1 MSKRFSRQQ
10 LYDLVWSEPMYQL
23 AKRYDI
29 SGRGLAKACAKSD
42 IPVPERGYWNR
53 LQAGQKVTKRALPAR
68 GLGMSDDVVIGV
80 SDYGH
85 YDWESDS
92 EILNNPLP
100 PPPEFED
107 SMDGVRIRAEKLVG
121 KTAFV
126 KTLDKPH
133 RLIAKLLDKDAER
146 RKAKLESGYLSLWD
160 GPSFDQPFEQRRLKI
175 LNAIFTRLEQCG
187 MKPSLR
193 GKQARELSV
202 TIGDQNVSFTLDS
215 ANIGKQLEKERQ
227 GYSFEERGHKDPM
240 RLALGSWHQSGDDA
254 KSWQDD
260 KNGKIEKFYRD
271 IVIEIIVTG
280 EKYYRDSQNRHH
292 EWLVERKAELEEKE
306 RKRQIEEERQRI
318 ERKRKYEQDCIDQL
332 LDQANSF
339 RQANE
344 IRAYVEM
351 VKQADDMTEN
361 PMSRQEFEEWA
372 QWALA
377 QADRID
383 PVKSGQYK
391 LRPEKP
397 EE

>member
-23 AKRYDI
+23 AKKYDI
-29 SGRGLAKACAKSD
+29 SGRGLAKACVKSD

-68 GLGMSDDVVIGV
+68 GLGMSDDVVIGG
-80 SDYGH
+80 SNYGH

-100 PPPEFED
+100 LPPEFED
-107 SMDGVRIRAEKLVG
+107 SMDDVRIRVEKLVG

-126 KTLDKPH
+126 KTLDKSH
-133 RLIAKLLDKDAER
+133 RLIAKLLEKDAER
-146 RKAKLESGYLSLWD
+146 RKARLESGYWFLWD
-160 GPSFDQPFEQRRLKI
+160 GPSFDHPFEQRRLKI
-175 LNAIFTRLEQCG
+175 LNTLFTRLEQCG

-193 GKQARELSV
+193 DKQARELSV
-202 TIGDQNVSFTLDS
+202 AIGNQNVSFTLDS
-215 ANIGKQLEKERQ
+215 ANISKQLERERQ
-227 GYSFEERGHKDPM
+227 GYGFEERGRKDPM
-240 RLALGSWHQSGDDA
+240 RLALESWHQSRADA

-271 IVIEIIVTG
+271 IVIEIIVEG
-280 EKYYRDSQNRHH
+280 EKYYRDRQIRHH
-292 EWLVERKAELEEKE
+292 EWLVERKAKLEEKE

-351 VKQADDMTEN
+351 VKQADDMAEN
-361 PMSRQEFEEWA
+361 PISRQEFEEWT

-391 LRPEKP
+391 LRLEKP